1 MLLCTRVSGA
11 EKLGREEWEEERK
24 EVLEFIKDTLPM
36 ELEVARAEG
45 DSVEAVERV
54 CCALKVPEKDPAAA
68 VLLLT
73 KLVLGFPVLEREGS
87 RECVK
92 DRVRVWEAGGE

>member
-11 EKLGREEWEEERK
+11 DKLGREEWEEERK
-24 EVLEFIKDTLPM
+24 EVREVVKDTLPM

-54 CCALKVPEKDPAAA
+54 CCALKVPEKDPAA

-73 KLVLGFPVLEREGS
+73 KLLLGFPVLEREGS

-92 DRVRVWEAGGE
+92 VKVRVWEAGGE